1 MIALRSLAFQILFYA
16 NLIGQL
22 LFFSPVFFLL
32 PERTCWRI
40 VKNWARSS
48 LWLLHRV
55 AGTRSE
61 IVGQEHLPAGAT
73 IIASKHQSFW
83 ETFALVPELDRPTFI
98 LKKELMAIPVFGAYC
113 RRMGMIP
120 VDRSRRGAVLAS
132 MLEDVEKAMAEGRQ
146 IIIFPEGTRSYGR
159 GLLPFKMGAFH
170 IALEAKVPLVPVC
183 MSSTHQQFK
192 LNRWNNGKVIIQ
204 MLAPVELS
212 KEQNIRQFAKDL
224 RNQMAAQISALD
236 AELGNDYTSQQQP
249 QSE

>member
-1 MIALRSLAFQILFYA
+1 M
-16 NLIGQL
+16 
-22 LFFSPVFFLL
+22 
-32 PERTCWRI
+32 
-40 VKNWARSS
+40 
-48 LWLLHRV
+48 
-55 AGTRSE
+55 
-61 IVGQEHLPAGAT
+61 
-73 IIASKHQSFW
+73 
-83 ETFALVPELDRPTFI
+83 
-98 LKKELMAIPVFGAYC
+98 
-113 RRMGMIP
+113 
-120 VDRSRRGAVLAS
+120 
-132 MLEDVEKAMAEGRQ
+132 
-146 IIIFPEGTRSYGR
+146 FPEGTRSYGR

-204 MLAPVELS
+204 MQAPVELS

>member
-1 MIALRSLAFQILFYA
+1 MVAVVRLLLLALFFIVSTVAGLLICLLRPFHPNNVYWFSLWYGRVSWILGIEVEIRRDPAIQVGEPYVFVA
-16 NLIGQL
+16 NHQNNLDLFTLSGSVLPRTVTIGKKSLKYIPFFGQL
-22 LFFSPVFFLL
+22 YWLSGNFLIDRDDKTKAL
-32 PERTCWRI
+32 STMLAAAERISNQKISVW
-40 VKNWARSS
+40 
-48 LWLLHRV
+48 
-55 AGTRSE
+55 
-61 IVGQEHLPAGAT
+61 
-73 IIASKHQSFW
+73 
-83 ETFALVPELDRPTFI
+83 
-98 LKKELMAIPVFGAYC
+98 M
-113 RRMGMIP
+113 
-120 VDRSRRGAVLAS
+120 
-132 MLEDVEKAMAEGRQ
+132 
-146 IIIFPEGTRSYGR
+146 FPEGTRSYGR

-204 MLAPVELS
+204 MQAPVELS